1 MGLFFD
7 LSFVLLKY
15 LRNIFNLNF
24 NISAIIFLSTL
35 IFFLEAEELDM
46 SLMFWL
52 RNCLIC

>member
-24 NISAIIFLSTL
+24 NISTIIFLST
-35 IFFLEAEELDM
+35 FF
-46 SLMFWL
+46 FF
-52 RNCLIC
+52 